1 MDNSDQYVLQV
12 LRRTQLELQDSLI
25 PAHAEKFHRV
35 LEKFEQAPS
44 LRDEILRLQ
53 SVEGFVKAALTIQ
66 WILERVEH
74 SNEEFSTEQ
83 LDADASLLN
92 DKFFEAFLSEPYG
105 TTEPMQAEKLPAE
118 TEPQPRSAAPSPPQ
132 LSETPPV
139 AVQETKPAPALSPAL
154 TDILDQN
161 LLLAFQRF
169 ADIVSKMVEKTPS
182 ERKSIFAVLGMISK
196 SSVEV
201 ARQQNK
207 KEVLEFFQSVI
218 KFITAIDAAGTTQ
231 DARVAEMMRDVGE
244 RLNAALKEKSNG
256 VELLKNINGIL
267 QNPDVMLKK

>member
-44 LRDEILRLQ
+44 VRDEILRMQ
-53 SVEGFVKAALTIQ
+53 SVKGFAKAAFTLQ
-66 WILERVEH
+66 WILERVERD
-74 SNEEFSTEQ
+74 SEDFSTEQ
-83 LDADASLLN
+83 LDADTSLLN

-105 TTEPMQAEKLPAE
+105 AAEHTQTKVELKPE
-118 TEPQPRSAAPSPPQ
+118 SPVPPPSAFK
-132 LSETPPV
+132 
-139 AVQETKPAPALSPAL
+139 ETKPAPSSPAL

-218 KFITAIDAAGTTQ
+218 KFITAIDAAGTAQ
-231 DARVAEMMRDVGE
+231 DGRVAEIMRDVGE

-256 VELLKNINGIL
+256 VELLTNINAIL
-267 QNPDVMLKK
+267 KSPDVMNKT